1 MMVVGE
7 LVLLG
12 RALEGRGEKRG
23 IEAVWSVAFTDRSE
37 PGKGVPVFFVFDFYY
52 FLDNFNG
59 IALTCPQEIRYR
71 GEEKDARSEDQ

>member
-23 IEAVWSVAFTDRSE
+23 IEAVWGVRGVAFTDRSE
-37 PGKGVPVFFVFDFYY
+37 PGKGVPVFFVFDFYHL
-52 FLDNFNG
+52 LDILMG
-59 IALTCPQEIRYR
+59 
-71 GEEKDARSEDQ
+71 SH